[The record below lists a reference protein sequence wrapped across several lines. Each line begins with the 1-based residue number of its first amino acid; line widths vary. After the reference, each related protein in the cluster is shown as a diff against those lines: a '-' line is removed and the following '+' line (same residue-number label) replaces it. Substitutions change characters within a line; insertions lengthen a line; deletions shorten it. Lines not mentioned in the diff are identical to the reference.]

1 MNATRLHYSTIAA
14 AAAALSPAAHANI
27 HATAAI
33 WAEGGDCFPE
43 AIPAA
48 ILAAYLDQL
57 GEPHPHVF
65 HCILEGQ
72 SADAL
77 VASMAENVADLLTLH
92 PMPEEMRVARVSEY
106 HLTPEDRELLR
117 RDAESGTASGVM
129 GELNM
134 DCGTLIHFDEIED
147 LATEWPGYSPA
158 FHSLLGRLHHVGYTY
173 ARIDADCTPLP
184 GIPVF
189 A

>member
-1 MNATRLHYSTIAA
+1 MNATALHYSTIAK
-14 AAAALSPAAHANI
+14 AAAALPPAVHAEI
-27 HATAAI
+27 HATVATWAAC
-33 WAEGGDCFPE
+33 GHYLPE

-48 ILAAYLDQL
+48 ILAAYLEQL
-57 GEPHPHVF
+57 GEPAPRVF
-65 HCILEGQ
+65 HCLTEGQ
-72 SADAL
+72 SADSL
-77 VASMAENVADLLTLH
+77 VASMAEHVADLLTLH
-92 PMPEEMRVARVSEY
+92 PMPEEMRVARVSEC

-129 GELNM
+129 GALNM
-134 DCGTLIHFDEIED
+134 DCGTLIYFEEIED

-158 FHSLLGRLHHVGYTY
+158 FYSLLERLHNVGYTY

-184 GIPVF
+184 GAPVF